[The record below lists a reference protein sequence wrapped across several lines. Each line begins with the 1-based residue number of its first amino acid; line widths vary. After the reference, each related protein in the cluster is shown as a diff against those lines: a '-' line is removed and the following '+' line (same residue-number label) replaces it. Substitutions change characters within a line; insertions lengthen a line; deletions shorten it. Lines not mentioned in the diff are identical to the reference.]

1 METKI
6 VLVQLNLKCLLE
18 FFRPTK
24 KMKIKE
30 GKVTYK
36 HPKAKKSTEYVNLGK
51 KNSHVKF
58 DSDGNILQAKS
69 SKVLGKV
76 KRFVDSALAD
86 TELSD
91 QHDPQCVLQFP
102 NDFKKMN
109 NLDDSD
115 SNELSVSDDE
125 VSKTNNI
132 TELPI
137 NEKGDNSETSGK
149 NCIESQFTTLENK
162 PVLDNVLKTEEL
174 TSFDKNKIS
183 SYDMYNTDELNE
195 ELNMYGFLDDNIE
208 DVVSDTLEES
218 LDVNSS
224 MSQHKKGKKKKKR
237 RRKQTPMPE
246 EIENDVE
253 LRKYWAQRYRLFSK
267 FDEGIR
273 MDRGK
278 NKCLCS
284 MIKQWLKV
292 YNQSKFLK
300 GIVWKQ
306 A

>member
-1 METKI
+1 
-6 VLVQLNLKCLLE
+6 
-18 FFRPTK
+18 
-24 KMKIKE
+24 MKIKE

-36 HPKAKKSTEYVNLGK
+36 HPKAKTSTEYVNLGK

-91 QHDPQCVLQFP
+91 QYDPQCILQFP

-132 TELPI
+132 TELPVD
-137 NEKGDNSETSGK
+137 EKGDNSTSETSGK
-149 NCIESQFTTLENK
+149 NCIESQGNK
-162 PVLDNVLKTEEL
+162 SVLDNVSKTEEEL
-174 TSFDKNKIS
+174 TSFDKNKT

-195 ELNMYGFLDDNIE
+195 ELNMYGFLDDNME
-208 DVVSDTLEES
+208 DIVSDPLEDS
-218 LDVNSS
+218 LDVDTSV
-224 MSQHKKGKKKKKR
+224 SQHKKGKKKKKKR
-237 RRKQTPMPE
+237 RRKQTQMPE

-267 FDEGIR
+267 FDDGIR

-278 NKCLCS
+278 NKCLC
-284 MIKQWLKV
+284 
-292 YNQSKFLK
+292 FPP
-300 GIVWKQ
+300 
-306 A
+306 

>member
-1 METKI
+1 M
-6 VLVQLNLKCLLE
+6 VQLNLKCLLDL
-18 FFRPTK
+18 FRPTK

-58 DSDGNILQAKS
+58 DSDGNILQAKF
-69 SKVLGKV
+69 SKVFGKV

-102 NDFKKMN
+102 NDFKTMN

-115 SNELSVSDDE
+115 SNESSLSDDE
-125 VSKTNNI
+125 ASKTNNI

-149 NCIESQFTTLENK
+149 NCIESQFTTQGNK
-162 PVLDNVLKTEEL
+162 PVSDNVSKTEEELTL
-174 TSFDKNKIS
+174 TSFDKHKTLH
-183 SYDMYNTDELNE
+183 DMYNADELNE
-195 ELNMYGFLDDNIE
+195 ELNLYGFLDDNME
-208 DVVSDTLEES
+208 DIVSDGLEDS
-218 LDVNSS
+218 HDVNTS

-237 RRKQTPMPE
+237 RRKQAPLPE

-267 FDEGIR
+267 FDDGIR
-273 MDRGK
+273 MDRGIK
-278 NKCLCS
+278 MS
-284 MIKQWLKV
+284 MFFSLIKH
-292 YNQSKFLK
+292 
-300 GIVWKQ
+300 G
-306 A
+306 